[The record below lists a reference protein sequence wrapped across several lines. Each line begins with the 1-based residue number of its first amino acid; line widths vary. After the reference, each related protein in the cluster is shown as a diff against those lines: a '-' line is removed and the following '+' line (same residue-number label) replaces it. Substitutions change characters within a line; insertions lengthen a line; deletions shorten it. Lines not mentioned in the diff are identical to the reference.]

1 MAVFFTLFSNF
12 ALVMRKNYC
21 KEIEDRVGRFIT
33 RHGLLRRGAPVI
45 VALSGGADSVC
56 LLAVLT
62 ALDYD
67 CRAAH
72 CNFHLRGEESMRD
85 MRFCR
90 QLAEKFDV
98 DLYVRDFD
106 VAARMAATGESV
118 EMACRELRY
127 RWFDDLLDRDGA
139 QAVAVGH
146 HREDRAETFMLNL
159 MRGAGIAGLTSMNAA
174 SGTVVRPLL
183 ELSRS
188 EIEKYLTERGVDY
201 ITDSSNASDAHRRN
215 RLRNRV
221 FPLLEECFPGAM
233 EAVLRS
239 IANLEATR
247 DIYREAIDRKRQHF
261 VNPANGAIDLGSLAA
276 EPQAPTVLFELLRDA
291 GFTYTQVC
299 DMLADPSASGLE
311 YCSTDGAVVIE
322 QNRGTL
328 TPVDAASRH
337 VAAGV
342 YPVNIRHDIP
352 SPLRIAVSIRP
363 VVFFADEPRNPSVAY
378 FDTATALAPGHR
390 WELRH
395 ARRGD
400 RMVPF
405 GGVKSKLLSDFFANA
420 KFSAARKRAQWVLT
434 CDDIIAW
441 LPGLRNSSFAAIGP
455 DTREYIKLEII

>member
-1 MAVFFTLFSNF
+1 
-12 ALVMRKNYC
+12 MRSKYC
-21 KEIEDRVGRFIT
+21 KEIEQRVGHYIARQ
-33 RHGLLRRGAPVI
+33 GLLRADAPVI

-62 ALDYD
+62 ALGYD

-90 QLAEKFDV
+90 DVAARLDV
-98 DLYVRDFD
+98 DLYVRDFN
-106 VAARMAATGESV
+106 VADRMETTGESV

-127 RWFDDLLDRDGA
+127 RWFDDLLDRDSA

-159 MRGAGIAGLTSMNAA
+159 MRGAGIVGLTSMHAA
-174 SGTVVRPLL
+174 AGAVVRPLL
-183 ELSRS
+183 ELSRA
-188 EIEKYLTERGVDY
+188 EIEKYLEEAALDY

-233 EAVLRS
+233 DAVLRS
-239 IANLEATR
+239 VANLDSARE
-247 DIYREAIDRKRQHF
+247 IYREAIAAKRERY
-261 VNPANGAIDLGSLAA
+261 VDAANGSIRLTDLAS

-291 GFTYTQVC
+291 GFTYSQVC
-299 DMLADPSASGLE
+299 DMLADPSASGRE
-311 YCSTDGAVVIE
+311 YCSPDGAVVIE

-328 TPVDAASRH
+328 TPVDAASRNI
-337 VAAGV
+337 AGGV
-342 YPVNIRHDIP
+342 YPLNLRHDVL
-352 SPLRIAVSIRP
+352 SPLHIAVSIRP
-363 VVFFADEPRNPSVAY
+363 VALFAREPRTPLTAY
-378 FDTATALAPGHR
+378 FDAAVALAPDSR
-390 WELRH
+390 WVLRH
-395 ARRGD
+395 PARGD

-420 KFSAARKRAQWVLT
+420 KFSAGQKRAQWVLT
-434 CDDIIAW
+434 CNDTIAW
-441 LPGLRNSSFAAIGP
+441 LPGLRNSAFAAIGP